1 MTKEEK
7 EEQYG
12 DPTTIEFWE
21 AAKRKE
27 LVLQH
32 CKDCDHYQFYP
43 RPFCLDC
50 ESTNLEWKQV
60 SGDGTVY
67 SMTEVH
73 VKISPD
79 FEPPYVVA
87 LVELDEGPRM
97 VGNIVDGEAGI
108 GDRVKLMWR
117 NREDAPPLPVWTP
130 A

>member
-1 MTKEEK
+1 
-7 EEQYG
+7 
-12 DPTTIEFWE
+12 
-21 AAKRKE
+21 
-27 LVLQH
+27 
-32 CKDCDHYQFYP
+32 
-43 RPFCLDC
+43 
-50 ESTNLEWKQV
+50 
-60 SGDGTVY
+60 
-67 SMTEVH
+67 MTEVH